1 MYIGSIIDYSLITAI
16 LGLYIGQVAF
26 RYFGA
31 GRLTAESYSGKG
43 TFVYQVVFAVIY
55 TCLYTLPHKMK
66 SILNTE
72 NVSVWA
78 QAIFMLAIPY
88 LVIGFFMHYSLPKLS
103 SRIISY
109 PATLTEEQVKVT
121 DEE

>member
-43 TFVYQVVFAVIY
+43 TFFYQLMFAAINVG
-55 TCLYTLPHKMK
+55 LYVLPHHMK
-66 SILNTE
+66 NILILDK
-72 NVSVWA
+72 VSLWA
-78 QAIFMLAIPY
+78 QAVFILEIPY
-88 LVIGFFMHYSLPKLS
+88 LVLGFITHYSLPMIC
-103 SRIISY
+103 SRIIF
-109 PATLTEEQVKVT
+109 LNW
-121 DEE
+121 